1 MATPAPPLDP
11 NQYPTL
17 VPSRWDILL
26 DNIVNRFHMVL
37 GGLCQ
42 ASVIV
47 YHYKTGRDLGPIVSS
62 TVFAFY
68 GFLLGHAGVYQFKPD
83 PDVRTGK

>member
-1 MATPAPPLDP
+1 MADQDNVQSPVVPPESTGTRLDKFL
-11 NQYPTL
+11 NN
-17 VPSRWDILL
+17 V
-26 DNIVNRFHMVL
+26 VNKFHMIL

-42 ASVIV
+42 GSVML
-47 YHYKTGRDLGPIVSS
+47 YHYKTGKDLGPVVST

-83 PDVRTGK
+83 QDNH